1 MKKNSVRQLTIT
13 ALLIAMGII
22 IPMVMPKIMI
32 PPASFTLAS
41 HVPLFIAMF
50 FAPGVAIA
58 VALGTAFGFFLSS
71 PVIIALRALSH
82 IVFALIGAW
91 YLKKRPEIVLVNG
104 KFSFAN
110 LRFQSFNL
118 IIGLIHSAV
127 EMLVVSV
134 FFFMGNMPDTYYADG
149 YFYTV
154 FVLMGIGG
162 LIHSF
167 VDYNIAYFV
176 AGTLSKHFD
185 IPIFTM
191 AKKKR
196 NDSVIPFPNKVKPSR

>member
-22 IPMVMPKIMI
+22 IPLVMPKIMI

-50 FAPGVAIA
+50 FSPGVAIA
-58 VALGTAFGFFLSS
+58 VALGTAFGFFLSA

-82 IVFALIGAW
+82 IVFALVGAW
-91 YLKKRPEIVLVNG
+91 FLQMRPDIVLVDG
-104 KFSFAN
+104 KFSLGN

-118 IIGLIHSAV
+118 VIGIIHSV
-127 EMLVVSV
+127 FEMLVVSA
-134 FFFMGNMPDTYYADG
+134 FFFMGNMPDSYYADG

-162 LIHSF
+162 LIHSL

-185 IPIFTM
+185 VPIFTK
-191 AKKKR
+191 AKTSNRGQVLPFQKKA
-196 NDSVIPFPNKVKPSR
+196 KVSR